1 MHEEEVLGK
10 VYDGRLMRRLLAYLA
25 PYKLVVA
32 VSLVLVLL
40 VSALKLVGPILTKV
54 AIDDYIAAGDLGGL
68 NLVALVYVA
77 ALMAQ
82 FVISYFQI
90 YIMNMAGQRVM
101 ADMRREIFSH
111 LQRLHPAYF
120 DKNPVGRLVTR
131 VTTDVEALNELF
143 TSGVVT
149 IFGDIF
155 MLVGIMGVLIYL
167 DWRVALVTFAVLP
180 ALFAVTMV
188 FKRRVRVVYRKV
200 RTRIAMLNAFIQENV
215 VGMTVV
221 QLFHQ
226 EDRKFEEY
234 SDLNRQHAEANI
246 ETILHYSIFY
256 PVVEILS
263 AVAIALIV
271 WYGGGQ
277 ILLGALTLGGLVAFI
292 QYSEKFFRPISDLS
306 EKFNILQGA
315 MASSERIFGLLD
327 TEDEIR
333 TPAFAHGASA
343 SASLP
348 PPLRCGETRRSPQG
362 EVGRRDSTKP
372 AGRSRSAR
380 PGRSLGEGRPERRDG
395 SVRFESVS
403 FAYEGDD
410 WVLRDVDVDVR
421 PGEMVAVVGHTG
433 AGKSTLMSLLMRFY
447 DVQHGRVLV
456 EGVDVRDWDLENLRR
471 QFGMVLQDVHLFSGT
486 IASNI
491 RLGDESISDEAVAA
505 AAAAVNLDEWVA
517 TLPNG
522 LEEEVKERGSSLSAG
537 QKQLI
542 SFARAL
548 VHDPKILILDEATS
562 NVDTHTELLVRE
574 ALERLLA
581 ERTSIVIAHRLSTIQ
596 KADRIVVLH
605 KGRVRE
611 VGTHQELLAER
622 GIYYKLYQLQYKE
635 QEIEDAEKVS

>member
-1 MHEEEVLGK
+1 MHDEEVLGK

-40 VSALKLVGPILTKV
+40 VSALKLVGPILTKI
-54 AIDDYIAAGDLGGL
+54 AIDDYIAAGEIGGL
-68 NLVALVYVA
+68 NVIALVYVL
-77 ALMAQ
+77 ALVAH

-111 LQRLHPAYF
+111 LQRLHPSFF

-149 IFGDIF
+149 IFGDVF

-167 DWRVALVTFAVLP
+167 DWRLALVTFAVLP
-180 ALFAVTMV
+180 ALFTVTII

-200 RTRIAMLNAFIQENV
+200 RTRIAMLNAFIQEHI

-234 SDLNRQHAEANI
+234 SELNRSHTEANI
-246 ETILHYSIFY
+246 ESILHYSIFY
-256 PVVEILS
+256 PVVEVLS

-327 TEDEIR
+327 TENEIR
-333 TPAFAHGASA
+333 TPDQ
-343 SASLP
+343 
-348 PPLRCGETRRSPQG
+348 PL
-362 EVGRRDSTKP
+362 
-372 AGRSRSAR
+372 A
-380 PGRSLGEGRPERRDG
+380 PERRHG
-395 SVRFESVS
+395 SVRFENVS
-403 FAYEGDD
+403 FAYQGDD
-410 WVLRDVDVDVR
+410 WVLRDVDFDVR
-421 PGEMVAVVGHTG
+421 AGEMVAVVGHTG

-447 DVQHGRVLV
+447 DVRHGRVLV
-456 EGVDVRDWDLENLRR
+456 EGVDVRDWKLEDLRR

-491 RLGDESISDEAVAA
+491 RLGDDRISDEAVAA
-505 AAAAVNLDEWVA
+505 AAAAVNLDEWVR

-522 LEEEVKERGSSLSAG
+522 LQEEVKERGSSLSAG
-537 QKQLI
+537 QKQLV

-574 ALERLLA
+574 ALERLLSN
-581 ERTSIVIAHRLSTIQ
+581 RTSIVIAHRLSTIQ

-611 VGTHQELLAER
+611 VGTHQQLLAER
-622 GIYYKLYQLQYKE
+622 GIYYKLYQLQYKD
-635 QEIEDAEKVS
+635 QEVEAQAS

>member
-25 PYKLVVA
+25 PYKFVVA

-54 AIDDYIAAGDLGGL
+54 AIDDYIAAGDLEGL
-68 NLVALVYVA
+68 NLIALVYGL

-111 LQRLHPAYF
+111 LQQLHPAYF

-131 VTTDVEALNELF
+131 VTTDVDALNELF

-180 ALFAVTMV
+180 ALFAVAMV

-221 QLFHQ
+221 QLFRQ

-234 SDLNRQHAEANI
+234 SELNRQHTEANI
-246 ETILHYSIFY
+246 ETIFHYSIFY
-256 PVVEILS
+256 PVVEVLS

-333 TPAFAHGASA
+333 TPDN
-343 SASLP
+343 P
-348 PPLRCGETRRSPQG
+348 VT
-362 EVGRRDSTKP
+362 
-372 AGRSRSAR
+372 
-380 PGRSLGEGRPERRDG
+380 PERQDT
-395 SVRFESVS
+395 SVRFETVS

-537 QKQLI
+537 QKQLV

-635 QEIEDAEKVS
+635 QEIEEKAS

>member
-1 MHEEEVLGK
+1 M
-10 VYDGRLMRRLLAYLA
+10 
-25 PYKLVVA
+25 
-32 VSLVLVLL
+32 
-40 VSALKLVGPILTKV
+40 
-54 AIDDYIAAGDLGGL
+54 
-68 NLVALVYVA
+68 
-77 ALMAQ
+77 
-82 FVISYFQI
+82 
-90 YIMNMAGQRVM
+90 
-101 ADMRREIFSH
+101 
-111 LQRLHPAYF
+111 
-120 DKNPVGRLVTR
+120 GRLVTR

-149 IFGDIF
+149 IFGDVF

-167 DWRVALVTFAVLP
+167 DWRLALVTFAVLP
-180 ALFAVTMV
+180 ALFTVTII

-200 RTRIAMLNAFIQENV
+200 RTRIAMLNAFIQEHI

-234 SDLNRQHAEANI
+234 SELNRSHTEANI
-246 ETILHYSIFY
+246 ESILHYSIFY
-256 PVVEILS
+256 PVVEVLS

-327 TEDEIR
+327 TENEIR
-333 TPAFAHGASA
+333 TPDQ
-343 SASLP
+343 
-348 PPLRCGETRRSPQG
+348 PL
-362 EVGRRDSTKP
+362 
-372 AGRSRSAR
+372 A
-380 PGRSLGEGRPERRDG
+380 PERRHG
-395 SVRFESVS
+395 SVRFENVS
-403 FAYEGDD
+403 FAYQGDD
-410 WVLRDVDVDVR
+410 WVLRDVDFDVR
-421 PGEMVAVVGHTG
+421 AGEMVAVVGHTG

-447 DVQHGRVLV
+447 DVRHGRVLV
-456 EGVDVRDWDLENLRR
+456 EGVDVRDWKLEDLRR

-491 RLGDESISDEAVAA
+491 RLGDDRISDEAVAA
-505 AAAAVNLDEWVA
+505 AAAAVNLDEWVR

-522 LEEEVKERGSSLSAG
+522 LQEEVKERGSSLSAG
-537 QKQLI
+537 QKQLV

-574 ALERLLA
+574 ALERLLSN
-581 ERTSIVIAHRLSTIQ
+581 RTSIVIAHRLSTIQ

-611 VGTHQELLAER
+611 VGTHQQLLAER
-622 GIYYKLYQLQYKE
+622 GIYYKLYQLQYKD
-635 QEIEDAEKVS
+635 QEVEAQAS

>member
-10 VYDGRLMRRLLAYLA
+10 VYDGRLMRRLLAYLS
-25 PYKLVVA
+25 PYRLVVA
-32 VSLVLVLL
+32 VSFVLVLL

-54 AIDDYIAAGDLGGL
+54 AIDDYIAVGDLRGL
-68 NLVALVYVA
+68 DQIALIYILALV
-77 ALMAQ
+77 AQ
-82 FVISYFQI
+82 FVISYFQV

-111 LQRLHPAYF
+111 LQRLHPSFF

-131 VTTDVEALNELF
+131 VTTDVDALNEMF

-149 IFGDIF
+149 IFGDVF
-155 MLVGIMGVLIYL
+155 MLAGIMGVLIYL
-167 DWRVALVTFAVLP
+167 DWRLALVTFAVLP
-180 ALFAVTMV
+180 ALFAVTMI
-188 FKRRVRVVYRKV
+188 FKRRVRGVYRKV

-221 QLFHQ
+221 QLFQQ

-234 SDLNRQHAEANI
+234 SDLNRQHTNAHI
-246 ETILHYSIFY
+246 ESILHYSIFY
-256 PVVEILS
+256 PVVEVLS

-306 EKFNILQGA
+306 EKFNVLQGA

-327 TEDEIR
+327 TEDEVR
-333 TPAFAHGASA
+333 TPD
-343 SASLP
+343 
-348 PPLRCGETRRSPQG
+348 R
-362 EVGRRDSTKP
+362 P
-372 AGRSRSAR
+372 ATPAQ
-380 PGRSLGEGRPERRDG
+380 RDG
-395 SVRFESVS
+395 GVTFDNVS
-403 FAYEGDD
+403 FAYAADD
-410 WVLRDVDVDVR
+410 WVLRDVDLSVH
-421 PGEMVAVVGHTG
+421 PGEMVAIVGHTG

-447 DVQHGRVLV
+447 DVQQGRVLV
-456 EGVDVRDWDLENLRR
+456 DGVDVRHWDLETLRG

-491 RLGDESISDEAVAA
+491 RLGDASISDEAVAA
-505 AAAAVNLDEWVA
+505 AAAAVNLDAWVA
-517 TLPNG
+517 TLPAG

-537 QKQLI
+537 QKQLV

-562 NVDTHTELLVRE
+562 NVDTHTEILVRE
-574 ALERLLA
+574 ALERLL
-581 ERTSIVIAHRLSTIQ
+581 EDRTSIVIAHRLSTIQ

-622 GIYYKLYQLQYKE
+622 GIYFKLYQLQYKD
-635 QEIEDAEKVS
+635 QEIEARAS

>member
-1 MHEEEVLGK
+1 MHDEEVLGK

-40 VSALKLVGPILTKV
+40 VSALKLVGPILTKI
-54 AIDDYIAAGDLGGL
+54 AIDDYIAARDIGGL
-68 NLVALVYVA
+68 NVIALVYVL
-77 ALMAQ
+77 ALVAQ

-101 ADMRREIFSH
+101 ADIRREIFSH
-111 LQRLHPAYF
+111 LQRLHPSFF

-131 VTTDVEALNELF
+131 VTTDVDALNELF

-149 IFGDIF
+149 IFGDVF
-155 MLVGIMGVLIYL
+155 MLVGIMGVLVYL
-167 DWRVALVTFAVLP
+167 DWRLALVTFAVLP
-180 ALFAVTMV
+180 ALFTVTII
-188 FKRRVRVVYRKV
+188 FKRRVRGVYRKV
-200 RTRIAMLNAFIQENV
+200 RTRIAMLNAFIQEHI

-221 QLFHQ
+221 QLFRQ
-226 EDRKFEEY
+226 EDRKFDEY
-234 SDLNRQHAEANI
+234 SELNRLHTEANI
-246 ETILHYSIFY
+246 ESILHYSIFY
-256 PVVEILS
+256 PVVEVLS
-263 AVAIALIV
+263 AVAIALII

-327 TEDEIR
+327 TENEIR
-333 TPAFAHGASA
+333 TP
-343 SASLP
+343 
-348 PPLRCGETRRSPQG
+348 
-362 EVGRRDSTKP
+362 DKP
-372 AGRSRSAR
+372 VT
-380 PGRSLGEGRPERRDG
+380 PERRDG
-395 SVRFESVS
+395 SVRFENVS
-403 FAYEGDD
+403 FAYQDDD
-410 WVLRDVDVDVR
+410 WVLRNVDLDIR
-421 PGEMVAVVGHTG
+421 AGEMVAVVGHTG

-447 DVQHGRVLV
+447 DVRHGRVLV
-456 EGVDVRDWDLENLRR
+456 EGVDVRDWKLEDLRR

-491 RLGDESISDEAVAA
+491 RLGDDSISDEAVAA
-505 AAAAVNLDEWVA
+505 AAAAVNLNEWVS

-522 LEEEVKERGSSLSAG
+522 LQEEVKERGSSLSAG
-537 QKQLI
+537 QKQLV

-581 ERTSIVIAHRLSTIQ
+581 DRTSIVIAHRLSTIQ

-605 KGRVRE
+605 KGDVRE
-611 VGTHQELLAER
+611 VGTHQELLAKR
-622 GIYYKLYQLQYKE
+622 GIYYRLYQLQYKD
-635 QEIEDAEKVS
+635 QEMEAQAF

>member
-1 MHEEEVLGK
+1 MHEEEILGK

-40 VSALKLVGPILTKV
+40 VSALKLVGPILTKI
-54 AIDDYIAAGDLGGL
+54 AIDEYIAAGDLGGL
-68 NLVALVYVA
+68 NLLALVYVL
-77 ALMAQ
+77 ALVVQ

-111 LQRLHPAYF
+111 LQRLHPSFF

-131 VTTDVEALNELF
+131 VTTDVDALNELF

-149 IFGDIF
+149 IFGDVF
-155 MLVGIMGVLIYL
+155 MLVGIMGVLVYL
-167 DWRVALVTFAVLP
+167 DWRLALVTFAVLP
-180 ALFAVTMV
+180 ALFAVTMI

-200 RTRIAMLNAFIQENV
+200 RTRIAMLNAFIQEHV
-215 VGMTVV
+215 VGMIVV
-221 QLFHQ
+221 QLFGQ

-234 SDLNRQHAEANI
+234 SELNRQHTEANI
-246 ETILHYSIFY
+246 ESILHYLIFY

-327 TEDEIR
+327 TENEIR
-333 TPAFAHGASA
+333 TPDH
-343 SASLP
+343 P
-348 PPLRCGETRRSPQG
+348 VT
-362 EVGRRDSTKP
+362 
-372 AGRSRSAR
+372 
-380 PGRSLGEGRPERRDG
+380 PERRDT
-395 SVRFESVS
+395 SVRFENVS
-403 FAYEGDD
+403 FAYQGDD
-410 WVLRDVDVDVR
+410 WVLRDVNLDVR

-456 EGVDVRDWDLENLRR
+456 EGVDVRDWELENLRR

-491 RLGDESISDEAVAA
+491 RLGDDSISDEAVAA

-517 TLPNG
+517 TLPKG
-522 LEEEVKERGSSLSAG
+522 LEAEVKERGSSLSAG
-537 QKQLI
+537 QKQLV

-611 VGTHQELLAER
+611 VGTHQQLLAER
-622 GIYYKLYQLQYKE
+622 GIYYKLYQLQYRE
-635 QEIEDAEKVS
+635 QEIEEKAS

>member
-131 VTTDVEALNELF
+131 VTTDVDALNELF

-221 QLFHQ
+221 QLFCQ

-234 SDLNRQHAEANI
+234 SELNRQHAEANI

-333 TPAFAHGASA
+333 TPASAHKASA
-343 SASLP
+343 SASL
-348 PPLRCGETRRSPQG
+348 L
-362 EVGRRDSTKP
+362 
-372 AGRSRSAR
+372 
-380 PGRSLGEGRPERRDG
+380 PERRDG

-456 EGVDVRDWDLENLRR
+456 EGVDVRDWNLENLRR

-605 KGRVRE
+605 KGRIRE
-611 VGTHQELLAER
+611 VGTHQELLTER

-635 QEIEDAEKVS
+635 QEIEEKAS

>member
-1 MHEEEVLGK
+1 MHDEEVLGK

-40 VSALKLVGPILTKV
+40 ISALKLVGPILTKI

-68 NLVALVYVA
+68 NRIALIYLLALVA
-77 ALMAQ
+77 Q
-82 FVISYFQI
+82 FAISYFQI

-101 ADMRREIFSH
+101 ADMRGEIFSH
-111 LQRLHPAYF
+111 LQRLQPSFF

-131 VTTDVEALNELF
+131 VTTDVDALNEMF

-149 IFGDIF
+149 IFGDVF

-167 DWRVALVTFAVLP
+167 DWRLALVTFAVLP
-180 ALFAVTMV
+180 ALFTVTII
-188 FKRRVRVVYRKV
+188 FKRRVRAVYRKV
-200 RTRIAMLNAFIQENV
+200 RTRIAALNAFIQEHI

-221 QLFHQ
+221 QLFGQ

-234 SDLNRQHAEANI
+234 SELNLSHTEANI
-246 ETILHYSIFY
+246 ESILHYSIFY
-256 PVVEILS
+256 PVVEALS
-263 AVAIALIV
+263 AVAIALII

-327 TEDEIR
+327 TENEIR
-333 TPAFAHGASA
+333 TP
-343 SASLP
+343 
-348 PPLRCGETRRSPQG
+348 E
-362 EVGRRDSTKP
+362 KP
-372 AGRSRSAR
+372 VT
-380 PGRSLGEGRPERRDG
+380 PERRDG
-395 SVRFESVS
+395 SVRFENVS
-403 FAYEGDD
+403 FAYKGDD
-410 WVLRDVDVDVR
+410 WVLRDVDLDVR
-421 PGEMVAVVGHTG
+421 AGEMVAVVGHTG

-447 DVQHGRVLV
+447 DVRRGRVLV
-456 EGVDVRDWDLENLRR
+456 EGVDVRDWKLEDLRR

-491 RLGDESISDEAVAA
+491 RLGDDSISDEAVAA
-505 AAAAVNLDEWVA
+505 AAAAVNLDEWVS
-517 TLPNG
+517 TLPHG
-522 LEEEVKERGSSLSAG
+522 LQEEVKERGSSLSAG
-537 QKQLI
+537 QKQLV

-581 ERTSIVIAHRLSTIQ
+581 NRTSIVIAHRLSTIQ
-596 KADRIVVLH
+596 KADRIIVLH

-622 GIYYKLYQLQYKE
+622 GIYYKLYQLQYKD
-635 QEIEDAEKVS
+635 QEIEAQAS

>member
-10 VYDGRLMRRLLAYLA
+10 VYDARLMRRLLAYLA

-54 AIDDYIAAGDLGGL
+54 AIDDYIAAGDLEGL
-68 NLVALVYVA
+68 NLIALVYGL

-111 LQRLHPAYF
+111 LQRLQPAYF

-131 VTTDVEALNELF
+131 VTTDVDALNELF

-221 QLFHQ
+221 QLFRQ
-226 EDRKFEEY
+226 EDRKFKEY
-234 SDLNRQHAEANI
+234 SELNRQHTEANI
-246 ETILHYSIFY
+246 ETIFHYSIFY

-333 TPAFAHGASA
+333 TPDN
-343 SASLP
+343 P
-348 PPLRCGETRRSPQG
+348 VT
-362 EVGRRDSTKP
+362 
-372 AGRSRSAR
+372 
-380 PGRSLGEGRPERRDG
+380 PERQDT
-395 SVRFESVS
+395 SVRFETVS

-410 WVLRDVDVDVR
+410 RVLRDVDVDVR

-537 QKQLI
+537 QKQLV

-635 QEIEDAEKVS
+635 QEIEEKAS

>member
-54 AIDDYIAAGDLGGL
+54 AIDDYIAAGDLEGL
-68 NLVALVYVA
+68 NLIALVYGL

-111 LQRLHPAYF
+111 LQQLHPAYF

-131 VTTDVEALNELF
+131 VTTDVDALNELF

-180 ALFAVTMV
+180 TLFAVAMV

-221 QLFHQ
+221 QLFRQ

-234 SDLNRQHAEANI
+234 SELNRQHTEANI
-246 ETILHYSIFY
+246 ETIFHYSIFY
-256 PVVEILS
+256 PVVEVLS

-333 TPAFAHGASA
+333 TPDN
-343 SASLP
+343 P
-348 PPLRCGETRRSPQG
+348 VT
-362 EVGRRDSTKP
+362 
-372 AGRSRSAR
+372 
-380 PGRSLGEGRPERRDG
+380 PERQDT
-395 SVRFESVS
+395 SVRFETVS

-537 QKQLI
+537 QKQLV

-635 QEIEDAEKVS
+635 QEIEEKAS

>member
-10 VYDGRLMRRLLAYLA
+10 VYDSRLMRRLLAYLA

-32 VSLVLVLL
+32 VSFVLVLL
-40 VSALKLVGPILTKV
+40 VSGLKLVGPILTKI
-54 AIDDYIAAGDLGGL
+54 AIDEYIAVGDMEGL
-68 NLVALVYVA
+68 SRIALIFVLALV
-77 ALMAQ
+77 LQ
-82 FVISYFQI
+82 FVTSYFQV

-111 LQRLHPAYF
+111 LQSLHPSFF

-131 VTTDVEALNELF
+131 VTTDVDALNELF

-155 MLVGIMGVLIYL
+155 MLLGIMGVLIYL
-167 DWRVALVTFAVLP
+167 DWRLALVTFAVLP
-180 ALFAVTMV
+180 ALFAVTLV
-188 FKRRVRVVYRKV
+188 FKRRVRAVYRRV
-200 RTRIAMLNAFIQENV
+200 RSRIAMLNAFIQENIM
-215 VGMTVV
+215 GMTAV
-221 QLFHQ
+221 QLFRQ

-234 SDLNRQHAEANI
+234 SELNRQHTEANI
-246 ETILHYSIFY
+246 ESILHYAIFY
-256 PVVEILS
+256 PVVEVLS

-277 ILLGALTLGGLVAFI
+277 ILLGTLTLGGLVAFI

-327 TEDEIR
+327 TDNAI
-333 TPAFAHGASA
+333 
-343 SASLP
+343 
-348 PPLRCGETRRSPQG
+348 RSP
-362 EVGRRDSTKP
+362 E
-372 AGRSRSAR
+372 R
-380 PGRSLGEGRPERRDG
+380 PVIPERREG
-395 SVRFESVS
+395 RVEFESVS
-403 FAYEGDD
+403 FAYEAED
-410 WVLRDVDVDVR
+410 WVLRDIDLEVR

-433 AGKSTLMSLLMRFY
+433 AGKSTLMNLLMRFY
-447 DVQHGRVLV
+447 DVQRGRVLV
-456 EGVDVRDWDLENLRR
+456 DGVDVRDWDLEALRR

-491 RLGDESISDEAVAA
+491 RLGDESISDEAITAA
-505 AAAAVNLDEWVA
+505 ASAVNLDEWLA
-517 TLPNG
+517 TLPRG
-522 LEEEVKERGSSLSAG
+522 LHEEVKERGASLSAG
-537 QKQLI
+537 QKQLV

-562 NVDTHTELLVRE
+562 NVDTHTEILVRE
-574 ALERLLA
+574 ALERLL
-581 ERTSIVIAHRLSTIQ
+581 ESRTSIVIAHRLSTIQ

-605 KGRVRE
+605 KGRIRE

-622 GIYYKLYQLQYKE
+622 GIYFKLYQLQYRE
-635 QEIEDAEKVS
+635 QEIEARVS